1 MKKLLVLMML
11 VGCET
16 LDSVQSEI
24 YSGMTKSKFCEST
37 GLVMVSEDPCFGK
50 SFKLTEV
57 SNVEIITNQIESKY
71 YIFKNKRLVG
81 TASTYSGAYIQA
93 KKLTGNTNSQRPKV
107 AQSTISKPSTPKVV
121 TNSKPSKSY
130 SSSASTKKLS
140 TYSQTYKNNYACNSA
155 KSELDNAE
163 RKLRQ
168 ANNYFNINS
177 ISCNN
182 SGRSC
187 MVMPQ
192 QCQNTSYQ
200 CQNRSYSCRSGDYA
214 CTSRESNRY
223 NQCRSNANNQYNQC
237 QQRARQAAE
246 NQRRNCENQ
255 KARGRTQCIARVKN
269 EQKMLISQA
278 SILQSDAKR
287 KIANSC
293 E

>member
-1 MKKLLVLMML
+1 MKWLLVLLML

-16 LDSVQSEI
+16 LDSAQSEI

-57 SNVEIITNQIESKY
+57 SNIEIITNQIESKY
-71 YIFKNKRLVG
+71 YIFRNKRLAG

-93 KKLTGNTNSQRPKV
+93 KKLTGNINSQKPKV
-107 AQSTISKPSTPKVV
+107 AKSAVSKVNAPKVV
-121 TNSKPSKSY
+121 ANSTPSKSY
-130 SSSASTKKLS
+130 SSSTSTKQLN
-140 TYSQTYKNNYACNSA
+140 TYSQTYKNDYACNSA
-155 KSELDNAE
+155 KSELENAE

-182 SGRSC
+182 TGRSC

-255 KARGRTQCIARVKN
+255 KARGRTQCIARIKD
-269 EQKMLISQA
+269 EQKMQISQA
-278 SILQSDAKR
+278 SILQSNAKR